1 MKMEKEAV
9 MRNTDALNGEAQ
21 KLSKVHSVFGF
32 VRRGFG
38 ISDIS
43 EMTGLSV
50 EMVQKVLSYSQVYAA
65 YRKVLRINKI
75 EDGFSTDTM
84 PLYRALVSIW

>member
-1 MKMEKEAV
+1 MKMEKV
-9 MRNTDALNGEAQ
+9 VIRNTDALNGEAQ

-38 ISDIS
+38 ISDIAD
-43 EMTGLSV
+43 MTGLSV
-50 EMVQKVLSYSQVYAA
+50 EMVQKILSYSQVYAA
-65 YRKVLRINKI
+65 YRKVLRVNKI
-75 EDGFSTDTM
+75 ENGFSNDTM